1 MSTVGLQGRAIGA
14 GTLLAQ
20 HINSGKFAQYSY
32 NTFKSGGMYTA
43 VIGYGPPT
51 APTAAAIN
59 LGYAPNDVG
68 GDLPFIWHNIGAQTI
83 LAPAFTTTGLTI
95 SGDLTDTA
103 GISYAFGTAQDNV
116 AYGKHVY
123 TVGSNQGSANVAFC
137 RATLTAADVSG
148 ITTLVFGLRKV
159 QALQAALTG
168 YTDVACAGLV
178 ATDGAIVT
186 RTRDDNGTAT
196 VTDTGLTW
204 GDTESKTIEVDL
216 YPDRTLRIVVG
227 STIVLQNTFSF
238 DASDSVLPFIHLVHA
253 TTSPGVITLGM
264 FESGWKTNKGVDAP
278 F

>member
-20 HINSGKFAQYSY
+20 HINAGKYGQYSY

-43 VIGYGPPT
+43 AVGYGPPT
-51 APTAAAIN
+51 ATSASVG
-59 LGYAPNDVG
+59 LGFAPNDVG
-68 GDLPFIWHNIGAQTI
+68 GDLPITWMNIGDQVI
-83 LAPAFTTTGLTI
+83 LAPVFTTTGLTI
-95 SGDLTDTA
+95 SGDLTDTD
-103 GISYAFGTAQDNV
+103 GISYAFGTAADNV

-148 ITTLVFGLRKV
+148 ITTLVFGFRKV
-159 QALQAALTG
+159 QAFQAALTG

-178 ATDGAIVT
+178 TTDGNIVT
-186 RTRDDNGTAT
+186 RTRDDNGTAV
-196 VTDTGLTW
+196 VTDTGLDW
-204 GDTESKTIEVDL
+204 ADTASKTIEVDL
-216 YPDRTLRIVVG
+216 YPDRSLRIVVG

-238 DASDSVLPFIHLVHA
+238 DASDSVLPFIHLIHA
-253 TTSPGVITLGM
+253 TTTPGAIKLSM